1 MNREEHIILLQR
13 LLIFCG
19 FTLIGCIVFKL
30 FGTEVFD
37 LKVTNERLLFIDNF
51 VDSNFF
57 LYHLVRLVSYS
68 FNVLLASLL
77 ITRSTVKD
85 LCKSLRMVC
94 FILFAGYII
103 RLMLPYNISLF
114 LFDFLFILFINYSL
128 VGHVLFKYSFYIG
141 VLIITYQILS
151 LFLRNFSISV
161 VESGL
166 AVNCIFMLDYYILMI
181 ATYAYAILNKQKGD
195 V

>member
-68 FNVLLASLL
+68 FNVLLASMLV
-77 ITRSTVKD
+77 TRSSIKE
-85 LCKSLRMVC
+85 LSKSLRMVL
-94 FILFAGYII
+94 FILFVGYVI
-103 RLMLPYNISLF
+103 RLILPYNLSLF

-128 VGHVLFKYSFYIG
+128 VGHVLFRHTFHISM
-141 VLIITYQILS
+141 LIIVYQAMS

-166 AVNCIFMLDYYILMI
+166 AVNCIFMLDYYILMV
-181 ATYAYAILNKQKGD
+181 ATYVYVILNKQKGD

>member
-37 LKVTNERLLFIDNF
+37 LKVTNERLLFIDSV

-68 FNVLLASLL
+68 FNILLASLL
-77 ITRSTVKD
+77 ITKSTIKEM
-85 LCKSLRMVC
+85 CKSLRIV
-94 FILFAGYII
+94 ILILVVGYIV
-103 RLMLPYNISLF
+103 RLALPYNTLLF

-128 VGHVLFKYSFYIG
+128 VGHVLFKYSFYISI
-141 VLIITYQILS
+141 LIIVYQALS

-181 ATYAYAILNKQKGD
+181 STYVYVILNKQKGD